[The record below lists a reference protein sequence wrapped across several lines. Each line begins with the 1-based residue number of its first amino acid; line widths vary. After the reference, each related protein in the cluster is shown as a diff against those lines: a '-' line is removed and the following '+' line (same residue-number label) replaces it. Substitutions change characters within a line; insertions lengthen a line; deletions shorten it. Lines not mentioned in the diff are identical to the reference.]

1 MKKSLSILLALLMIL
16 SSMPIMAFTV
26 SAEQADPNVLADY
39 TYANWQTRRWGSS
52 NQGTESLNGGN
63 SIYLKSVNYQT
74 AFTTVTLEPNTT
86 YLLDFNWKADTNENL
101 NGIFLR
107 NIFVFAEST
116 YGSNEALLAPAP
128 AAANA
133 LENYVGSGSWH
144 HDNGAF
150 YPAGA
155 TAQLT
160 SLGADLESESFDS
173 TARMN
178 ATAGTWQHLSTKFTT
193 NSTDTEYAIMVD
205 FQFNST
211 GNAGPNNIHLSDFIL
226 IDQKEAAKIPLEQKT
241 ASHFDTYRWTKIN
254 KTADPVTVDG
264 TTSMMRVDSC
274 ISHNVFTTIPAKGFK
289 ENEVSFKYYIPDG
302 GIKVG
307 SVTVYPDTVGGD
319 ISSKDD
325 ATGNGWYE
333 GDIDGVTYYAQF
345 VPGRKSEKPAGITT
359 YSSLGDPAAATTG
372 WQTATVKFPSN
383 GAETYHIIIHF
394 DGNTSTGSGNTC
406 YFADFEHTGT
416 GLSKPGNLLDGV
428 TYANGSVSWTTTTD
442 VDNRIGNVDTWGG
455 SWIDNYTIS
464 YDGGYGWTF
473 GFGDGKVGGD
483 GTYTDQMYKDTYGY
497 IYIKANDLKANATYD
512 FSFISRFLF
521 KFMPHSIAFADGTN
535 AVENYISGPATEI
548 MADDQYSEKTSLM
561 FKVPVD
567 GDYVI
572 TLKANRANY
581 VTNQSWNMNGLSQY
595 GATVLCDLELYEK
608 GAMYN
613 VSVSKEGNGAAK
625 ADKTGLIEDGTEVT
639 FNATPEVYE
648 RFLGWYVGDEL
659 VSEEE
664 VYTTTVAGDLN
675 IVAKFTAYGEN
686 LMANYNTSN
695 FVARYW
701 GNVLNAESRYGG
713 LGIRADKA
721 PHQSLVTKANLE
733 AGKEYTLS
741 FEWKS
746 VENISNK
753 DFVTSIK
760 VCRILTPEIDVL
772 GNKEDT
778 WADGSGYKGQFGED
792 IEVGGGYSSQE
803 IANTCTWQN
812 ITTTFT
818 PTESG
823 EYAIIIGLGHNTL
836 TEEEVAEINRVHGSN
851 LATNANNNQSVDLSD
866 FVLKAEPVIEY
877 TGTHYDW
884 NGVHWSEV
892 TDSADTRDGG
902 YAYKVAKAMSQNI
915 NTTLNLKP
923 GTTYRYSFNWKSV
936 ANDKGLAFVQS
947 SSIYSAK
954 SGDPTKGNKTNYNWY
969 DENDSA
975 GYVPIYVPNEGYS
988 NLMTDVSNPNGSDE
1002 VEDNVL
1008 KGWNTYSATF
1018 TTIEDEDYYLFL
1030 NFGLKGAIGDQDVIV
1045 SDFVI
1050 EEVVKGSAPAGDD
1063 MIAHPGVSIRKN
1075 TESAYGQALRYKFT
1089 IDGDII
1095 ANAQA
1100 DGYELV
1106 EYGTVVALVD
1116 DLAGHAA
1123 DPILNATS
1131 YTVRTGVAY
1140 DTANGINKQFA
1151 VDANSN
1157 VTYTA
1162 ALYNIPTANYGADI
1176 AVRPYAK
1183 FKNAEGESYIRYGT
1197 TRIASVFAV
1206 VEEVL
1211 AGSNADDIAYVN
1223 VTMLVGDVLNAYN
1236 EWLANK

>member
-16 SSMPIMAFTV
+16 SSLPIMTFGA

-52 NQGTESLNGGN
+52 NEGTESLNGGT
-63 SIYLKSVNYQT
+63 SIYFKGMNYQT

-86 YLLDFNWKADTNENL
+86 YLLDFNWKADTNESL

-107 NIFVFAEST
+107 NLFVFAEST

-128 AAANA
+128 SSDLGTYA
-133 LENYVGSGSWH
+133 GSGSWH

-155 TAQLT
+155 TDAIT
-160 SLGADLESESFDS
+160 SLGADLESESNDY
-173 TARMN
+173 TTREN
-178 ATAGTWQHLSTKFTT
+178 ATAGTWQHFATKFTT
-193 NSTDTEYAIMVD
+193 NSTDTEYAIMPD
-205 FQFNST
+205 FVANST
-211 GNAGPNNIHLSDFIL
+211 GNAGPNNIHFSDFML

-359 YSSLGDPAAATTG
+359 YSSLGDPAAAKTG

-394 DGNTSTGSGNTC
+394 DGNTATGSGNTC

-416 GLSKPGNLLDGV
+416 GLSKEGNLLDGA

-442 VDNRIGNVDTWGG
+442 VDNRVGNVDAWGG
-455 SWIDNYTIS
+455 SWNDNYTVS
-464 YDGGYGWTF
+464 YDGGYSWAF

-483 GTYTDQMYKDTYGY
+483 PNYTDQMYKDTYGY
-497 IYIKANDLKANATYD
+497 IYIKANDLKADATYD

-535 AVENYISGPATEI
+535 AVESYISGPATEI

-613 VSVSKEGNGAAK
+613 VSVSKEGNGAVS
-625 ADKTGLIEDGTEVT
+625 ADKSGFIEAGTEVT
-639 FNATPEVYE
+639 FTAKTEPYE

-659 VSEEE
+659 VSEELT
-664 VYTTTVAGDLN
+664 YTVVINSDYN
-675 IVAKFTAYGEN
+675 IVAKFTERSEN
-686 LMANYNTSN
+686 LMADYSVANGN
-695 FVARYW
+695 FAARYH
-701 GNVLNAESRYGG
+701 GIAMDSDVSRYGG
-713 LGIRADKA
+713 NGVFINDA
-721 PHQSLVTKANLE
+721 PHQKFVTKVNLE
-733 AGKEYTLS
+733 AGKNYTFG

-746 VENISNK
+746 VDNTYNNLYPNSIEVVKINDANNILDKNNWNDSC
-753 DFVTSIK
+753 VYS
-760 VCRILTPEIDVL
+760 
-772 GNKEDT
+772 
-778 WADGSGYKGQFGED
+778 GSVGAD
-792 IEVGGGYSSQE
+792 IEAGGTYGNQDM
-803 IANTCTWQN
+803 ANTCEWNSVTTSF
-812 ITTTFT
+812 TTT
-818 PTESG
+818 EAG
-823 EYAIIIGLGHNTL
+823 EYGIIVHMTFDKQDLGEGLKHYNNKQSIYYSDFTL
-836 TEEEVAEINRVHGSN
+836 KEEWVNPEAKIDWRCVRWSKVSD
-851 LATNANNNQSVDLSD
+851 SVDTYGD
-866 FVLKAEPVIEY
+866 GRAYRV
-877 TGTHYDW
+877 
-884 NGVHWSEV
+884 
-892 TDSADTRDGG
+892 DS
-902 YAYKVAKAMSQNI
+902 AMSQNI

-936 ANDKGLAFVQS
+936 ANSTGLAYLAS
-947 SSIYSAK
+947 SSIYSAN
-954 SGDPTKGNKTNYNWY
+954 SGSPYLPSDADWGAECNYEYESWGDYTPVYN
-969 DENDSA
+969 
-975 GYVPIYVPNEGYS
+975 PNEGYE
-988 NLMTDVSNPNGSDE
+988 NLMT
-1002 VEDNVL
+1002 NVVNDYNADDMDSWL
-1008 KGWNTYSATF
+1008 NWNSYSATF

-1030 NFGLKGAIGDQDVIV
+1030 NFGLSVYEGQTSNNTQAVIV

-1050 EEVVKGSAPAGDD
+1050 EEVVEGSAPAADD

-1089 IDGDII
+1089 VDASVI
-1095 ANAQA
+1095 ADAQA
-1100 DGYELV
+1100 DGYELT
-1106 EYGTVVALVD
+1106 EYGAIVALSD
-1116 DLAGHAA
+1116 ELAGHAA
-1123 DPILNATS
+1123 DPIMNATS
-1131 YTVRTGVAY
+1131 YTVRKGVAY
-1140 DTANGINKQFA
+1140 QKAFGGAATTNIQFA
-1151 VDANSN
+1151 VAANGD

-1162 ALYNIPTANYGADI
+1162 ALYNIPTENYSSDL
-1176 AVRPYAK
+1176 AVRPYAV
-1183 FKNAEGESYIRYGT
+1183 FTNADGDSYIRYGT
-1197 TRIASVFAV
+1197 TRVASVFEVAKAV
-1206 VEEVL
+1206 LEGSNTDDITYVNNTLL
-1211 AGSNADDIAYVN
+1211 AGDIKAAYDAWV
-1223 VTMLVGDVLNAYN
+1223 A
-1236 EWLANK
+1236 EQ

>member
-16 SSMPIMAFTV
+16 SSLPIMTFGA

-52 NQGTESLNGGN
+52 NEGTESLNGGT
-63 SIYLKSVNYQT
+63 SIYFKGVNYQT

-86 YLLDFNWKADTNENL
+86 YLLDFNWKADTNESL

-107 NIFVFAEST
+107 NLFVFAEST

-128 AAANA
+128 SSDLGSYA
-133 LENYVGSGSWH
+133 GSGSWH
-144 HDNGAF
+144 HDNGVF

-160 SLGADLESESFDS
+160 SLGADLESETADT
-173 TARMN
+173 TARSN

-205 FQFNST
+205 FQANST
-211 GNAGPNNIHLSDFIL
+211 GNAGPNNIHFSDFIL
-226 IDQKEAAKIPLEQKT
+226 IDQNEAAKIPLEQKT

-319 ISSKDD
+319 IHCKQDETNPS
-325 ATGNGWYE
+325 NGWYE

-359 YSSLGDPAAATTG
+359 YSSLGDPAAAKTG

-394 DGNTSTGSGNTC
+394 DGNTATGSGNTC

-416 GLSKPGNLLDGV
+416 GLSKEGNLLDGA
-428 TYANGSVSWTTTTD
+428 TYANGDVSWTTTTD
-442 VDNRIGNVDTWGG
+442 VDNRVGNVDAWGG
-455 SWIDNYTIS
+455 SWNDNYTVS
-464 YDGGYGWTF
+464 YDGGYSWTF

-497 IYIKANDLKANATYD
+497 IYIKANDLKADATYD

-595 GATVLCDLELYEK
+595 GATVLCDLELYER

-613 VSVSKEGNGAAK
+613 VSVSSEGYGAAS
-625 ADKTGLIEDGTEVT
+625 ADKSGFIEEGTDVT
-639 FNATPEVYE
+639 FTAKAEVYE
-648 RFLGWYVGDEL
+648 QFLGWYVGDEL
-659 VSEEE
+659 VSEDL
-664 VYTTTVAGDLN
+664 VYTATVNGDLSP
-675 IVAKFTAYGEN
+675 VAKFTTNSEN
-686 LMANYNTSN
+686 LMANYTSSN
-695 FVARYW
+695 IV
-701 GNVLNAESRYGG
+701 SRYYGTASDSNISRFGG
-713 LGIRADKA
+713 NSVYINDA
-721 PHQSLVTKANLE
+721 PHQKTVTKVNLE
-733 AGKEYTLS
+733 AGKNYRFS
-741 FEWKS
+741 FEWQSQDNQYNNLYPNSIEVVKINDDNDILDKANWNDSGVYSGS
-746 VENISNK
+746 V
-753 DFVTSIK
+753 
-760 VCRILTPEIDVL
+760 
-772 GNKEDT
+772 G
-778 WADGSGYKGQFGED
+778 AD
-792 IEVGGGYSSQE
+792 IE
-803 IANTCTWQN
+803 ANGVYGNQDMANSCEWN
-812 ITTTFT
+812 SVITNFT

-823 EYAIIIGLGHNTL
+823 EYGIIIHMTFDKQDLGEGEKHY
-836 TEEEVAEINRVHGSN
+836 
-851 LATNANNNQSVDLSD
+851 NNKQSIYYSD
-866 FVLKAEPVIEY
+866 FVLKEVYVDKSNLLA
-877 TGTHYDW
+877 GLGASDW
-884 NGVHWSEV
+884 RTMQWSNISASSD
-892 TDSADTRDGG
+892 TYGDSN
-902 YAYKVAKAMSQNI
+902 AYLVGNAMSQNI
-915 NTTLNLKP
+915 NTTLTLKP
-923 GTTYRYSFNWKSV
+923 GTKYTYSFKWKALDHETGYSYI
-936 ANDKGLAFVQS
+936 DH
-947 SSIYSAK
+947 SSIYSAN
-954 SGDPTKGNKTNYNWY
+954 SGDPTAIDGGNYLN
-969 DENDSA
+969 NDTPV
-975 GYVPIYVPNEGYS
+975 YVPDEGYA
-988 NLMTDVSNPNGSDE
+988 NLMTDVVNDYNADDMTSWLD
-1002 VEDNVL
+1002 
-1008 KGWNTYSATF
+1008 WNTYSATF
-1018 TTIEDEDYYLFL
+1018 TTIEDAEYYLFL
-1030 NFGLKGAIGDQDVIV
+1030 NFGLKLLPGVAANTNTQAVVV
-1045 SDFVI
+1045 SDFVLR
-1050 EEVVKGSAPAGDD
+1050 EVVEGSAPAADD

-1089 IDGDII
+1089 VDASVI
-1095 ANAQA
+1095 ADAQA
-1100 DGYELV
+1100 DGYELT
-1106 EYGTVVALVD
+1106 EYGAIVALSDELV
-1116 DLAGHAA
+1116 GHAA
-1123 DPILNATS
+1123 DPIMNATS
-1131 YTVRTGVAY
+1131 YTVRKGVAY
-1140 DTANGINKQFA
+1140 QKAFGGAATTNIQFA
-1151 VDANSN
+1151 VADNGD

-1162 ALYNIPTANYGADI
+1162 ALYNIPTENYSSNL
-1176 AVRPYAK
+1176 AVRPYAV
-1183 FKNAEGESYIRYGT
+1183 FTNADGDSYIRYGT
-1197 TRIASVFAV
+1197 TRVASVFEVAKAV
-1206 VEEVL
+1206 LEGSNTDDITYVNNTLL
-1211 AGSNADDIAYVN
+1211 AGDIKAAYDAWV
-1223 VTMLVGDVLNAYN
+1223 A
-1236 EWLANK
+1236 EQ

>member
-16 SSMPIMAFTV
+16 SSLPIMTFAA
-26 SAEQADPNVLADY
+26 SAEQADPNVMADY

-52 NQGTESLNGGN
+52 NEGTESLNGGT

-86 YLLDFNWKADTNENL
+86 YLLDFNWKSDTNENL

-107 NIFVFAEST
+107 NLFVFGEST

-128 AAANA
+128 SSD
-133 LENYVGSGSWH
+133 LGNYVGSGSWH

-160 SLGADLESESFDS
+160 SLGADLESETADT
-173 TARMN
+173 TARSN
-178 ATAGTWQHLSTKFTT
+178 ATAGTWQHIATKFTT

-226 IDQKEAAKIPLEQKT
+226 IDQNETAKIPLEQKT
-241 ASHFDTYRWTKIN
+241 ANHFDTFRWTKVN
-254 KTADPVTVDG
+254 KTEDPITVDG

-274 ISHNVFTTIPAKGFK
+274 ISHRVFTTIPAKNVK
-289 ENEVSFKYYIPDG
+289 ENEITFKYYSG
-302 GIKVG
+302 SGITVSG
-307 SVTVYPDTVGGD
+307 ICVYPDTVGGD
-319 ISSKDD
+319 IHCKQDETNPS
-325 ATGNGWYE
+325 NGWYE

-345 VPGRKSEKPAGITT
+345 VPGRLSANPSGIQTQRTCGADASTT
-359 YSSLGDPAAATTG
+359 
-372 WQTATVKFPSN
+372 WQTATVKFPSV
-383 GAETYHIIIHF
+383 GAETYHLIIEF
-394 DGNTSTGSGNTC
+394 GGNNATGNTC
-406 YFADFEHTGT
+406 YFADFTHTGT
-416 GLSKPGNLLDGV
+416 GLSKEGNLLNNA

-442 VDNRIGNVDTWGG
+442 VDNRVGNVDAWGG
-455 SWIDNYTIS
+455 SWNDNYTVS
-464 YDGGYGWTF
+464 YDGGYSWAF

-483 GTYTDQMYKDTYGY
+483 DTYTDQMYLDTYGY
-497 IYIKANDLKANATYD
+497 VYIKANDLKADATYD
-512 FSFISRFLF
+512 FSFINRFLF

-535 AVENYISGPATEI
+535 AATNLTEPKTEI
-548 MADDQYSEKTSLM
+548 LSDSYSEKTSYL

-572 TLKANRANY
+572 TLKANRANC

-595 GATVLCDLELYEK
+595 GATVLCDLELYER
-608 GAMYN
+608 GALYT
-613 VSVSKEGNGAAK
+613 VAVDTEGNGAAK
-625 ADKTGLIEDGTEVT
+625 ADKTGLIEEGTEVT

-675 IVAKFTAYGEN
+675 PVAKFTANGEN
-686 LMANYNTSN
+686 LMANYDTSK

-713 LGIRADKA
+713 LGIRADKV
-721 PHQSLVTKANLE
+721 PHQNLVTKANLE

-772 GNKEDT
+772 GNKDDT

-792 IEVGGGYSSQE
+792 IELGGGYSSQE

-823 EYAIIIGLGHNTL
+823 EYAIIIGFGHNTL
-836 TEEEVAEINRVHGSN
+836 TEEEVAEINSVHGSN

-892 TDSADTRDGG
+892 TDSAETRDGG

-954 SGDPTKGNKTNYNWY
+954 SGDPSKGSKTNYDWY

-988 NLMTDVSNPNGSDE
+988 NLMTDVSNPNGSNE
-1002 VEDNVL
+1002 AEDSVL

-1030 NFGLKGAIGDQDVIV
+1030 NFGLKGAIGNQDVIV

-1050 EEVVKGSAPAGDD
+1050 EEVVKGSAPAADE
-1063 MIAHPGVSIRKN
+1063 MIDHPGVSIRKAS
-1075 TESAYGQALRYKFT
+1075 ESTFGQALRYKFT
-1089 IDGDII
+1089 IDASVID
-1095 ANAQA
+1095 NAQA
-1100 DGYELV
+1100 DGYELT
-1106 EYGTVVALVD
+1106 EYGTVVARVD
-1116 DLAGHAA
+1116 QLAGHAA
-1123 DPILNATS
+1123 DPIMNATS
-1131 YTVRTGVAY
+1131 YTVKKGVAY
-1140 DTANGINKQFA
+1140 NKADGTNIQFSVAANG
-1151 VDANSN
+1151 D

-1162 ALYNIPTANYGADI
+1162 ALYNIPTENYSSRL
-1176 AVRPYAK
+1176 AVRPYAV
-1183 FKNAEGESYIRYGT
+1183 FTNADGDSYVRYGT
-1197 TRIASVFAV
+1197 TRVASVF
-1206 VEEVL
+1206 EVAKAIL
-1211 AGSNADDIAYVN
+1211 EGSNSDDIAYVN
-1223 VTMLVGDVLNAYN
+1223 NVLLAGDIKAAYDAWVA
-1236 EWLANK
+1236 EQ